1 MNKLPIPDLSLLDRF
16 SALRTIPVMT
26 SRGCPFNCTFCCVTE
41 MFGRRYRFR
50 STESIL
56 KELGL
61 YQGKSVFFCDDNFT
75 ADPKHSKELLKGIID
90 RGIRLKRWGA
100 QVRVDAARDS
110 ELLDL
115 MRRSGCAIVYIGF
128 ESINPETLKGYNK
141 QQTVEDIR
149 EAISRF
155 HEYGIRIH
163 GMFVFGGD
171 ADTVDTIRQTA
182 EFALEAQIDSVQFMT
197 LTPFPGNPFL

>member
-1 MNKLPIPDLSLLDRF
+1 
-16 SALRTIPVMT
+16 
-26 SRGCPFNCTFCCVTE
+26 
-41 MFGRRYRFR
+41 
-50 STESIL
+50 
-56 KELGL
+56 
-61 YQGKSVFFCDDNFT
+61 
-75 ADPKHSKELLKGIID
+75 
-90 RGIRLKRWGA
+90 
-100 QVRVDAARDS
+100 VRVDAARDS

-182 EFALEAQIDSVQFMT
+182 EFA
-197 LTPFPGNPFL
+197 PGSTN